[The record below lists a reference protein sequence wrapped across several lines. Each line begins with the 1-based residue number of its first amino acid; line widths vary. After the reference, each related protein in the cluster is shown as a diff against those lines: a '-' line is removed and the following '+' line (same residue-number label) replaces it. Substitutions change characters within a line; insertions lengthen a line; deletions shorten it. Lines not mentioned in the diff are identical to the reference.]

1 MRNAPRECE
10 IVTLALIGLCG
21 GGQPTTQLISDL
33 NKTFSVLL
41 ARCGSLAKV
50 QFVCGNIEY
59 ACWCD
64 LVVRALTEFRR
75 CGSPFNIR
83 HLASLTEV
91 GRNQGYCIDSLK
103 YFGFDNIAETL
114 DSLRPFYEQAKT
126 FARNSQA
133 TPKLLIY
140 MVDCPS
146 ALIDACNH
154 GEADEKT
161 GVAVVTKFYPQIII
175 HEALHLFGVT
185 DGYDLNT
192 KGQLDACNDS
202 CYMQYEP
209 CNGSS
214 LCAEHMEQFC
224 KFLNQAI

>member
-1 MRNAPRECE
+1 MRNARSECK
-10 IVTLALIGLCG
+10 IVTLALVGLCG
-21 GGQPTTQLISDL
+21 SAQPTTQLVSEL
-33 NKTFSVLL
+33 NETFSALL
-41 ARCGSLAKV
+41 ARYGSLAKV
-50 QFVCGNIEY
+50 QFVNGNVGY
-59 ACWCD
+59 PCWCD
-64 LVVRALTEFRR
+64 LVARALTESRR

-83 HLASLTEV
+83 HFALLTEV
-91 GRNQGYCIDSLK
+91 GRNQEYCVDTIKCFGID
-103 YFGFDNIAETL
+103 GIAESFDT
-114 DSLRPFYEQAKT
+114 LRPFYEQAKN

-133 TPKLLIY
+133 IPKLLIY

-161 GVAVVTKFYPQIII
+161 GVAVVTKFYPQILI
-175 HEALHLFGVT
+175 HEALHLFGVN

-192 KGQLDACNDS
+192 KGQIDGCNGS

-209 CNGSS
+209 CDGSS

-224 KFLNQAI
+224 KFINHVI